1 MFLVYCGHMM
11 LIVARNKYNAVDLF
25 AQNKNRERTPSY
37 LVLYYCPRACFRSV
51 VRSRFDSQD
60 LVLAV
65 IGEMFEEPNVVGI
78 GMAIRSR
85 EDLLS
90 VWNEDN
96 SNDKVIPDICICEV
110 D

>member
-1 MFLVYCGHMM
+1 M
-11 LIVARNKYNAVDLF
+11 
-25 AQNKNRERTPSY
+25 
-37 LVLYYCPRACFRSV
+37 
-51 VRSRFDSQD
+51 
-60 LVLAV
+60 LAV

-96 SNDKVIPDICICEV
+96 RNDQVQCSIRDGGILCRLSGVYDQVFAVGPASHQRKRKLFNFTTCALFFLADCPVPLCSTRLGFR
-110 D
+110 